1 MQLVRRFCD
10 QTRVADAHFL
20 VLDVELH
27 VIPLLSISFVDFSLI
42 CCRLGNGARE
52 RDGVTSLKGG

>member
-1 MQLVRRFCD
+1 MQLVQRFCD

-27 VIPLLSISFVDFSLI
+27 VTPLLSIFL
-42 CCRLGNGARE
+42 CWL
-52 RDGVTSLKGG
+52 